1 MSEHSAIYDLG
12 EIQGASRAAARRH
25 GTAASVAQ
33 PSALPALAA
42 SVAIFLPGMGHVLL
56 RELQAALFFSTLMGC
71 AIAVGWALWHCLD
84 TLLPTLSLLGVASW
98 TVAVA
103 FVTLYVMTA
112 AMHVTSVLDAHG
124 ARLPAC
130 LPRRPHPVVAALL
143 SAIVP
148 GWGQVL
154 VGKRV
159 RAALFFSSLWLLGAA
174 WLLSLHEA
182 RVAFF
187 RLGLRLPLDRGF
199 VDQQAPIVMLVVTGV
214 LWGIAVWDAAASR
227 TARR

>member
-12 EIQGASRAAARRH
+12 EIHAGRRASAHRQASAAA
-25 GTAASVAQ
+25 VAQ

-42 SVAIFLPGMGHVLL
+42 SVAIFLPGMGHLL
-56 RELQAALFFSTLMGC
+56 LQEFQAALFFSATMGC
-71 AIAVGWALWHCLD
+71 AVAVGWALSTCFD
-84 TLLPTLSLLGVASW
+84 SLLSTLGLLGIAPW
-98 TVAVA
+98 TLAVA

-112 AMHVTSVLDAHG
+112 ALHVTSVLDAHG
-124 ARLPAC
+124 ARLQTC
-130 LPRRPHPVVAALL
+130 LPRRPPSIVAALF
-143 SAIVP
+143 SALVP
-148 GWGQVL
+148 GWGQIL
-154 VGKRV
+154 VGKRA
-159 RAALFFSSLWLLGAA
+159 RAGLFLCCLWVLGAA

-214 LWGIAVWDAAASR
+214 LWGVAVWDAAASR
-227 TARR
+227 SSRR

>member
-12 EIQGASRAAARRH
+12 EIHTGMRGSARRLA
-25 GTAASVAQ
+25 TSVSVAQ

-42 SVAIFLPGMGHVLL
+42 SVAIFLPGMGHLL
-56 RELQAALFFSTLMGC
+56 LQEFQAALFFSATMGC
-71 AIAVGWALWHCLD
+71 AVAVGWALWTCFDSLLS
-84 TLLPTLSLLGVASW
+84 TLTVLGVARWS
-98 TVAVA
+98 VAVT
-103 FVTLYVMTA
+103 FVSLYVMTA
-112 AMHVTSVLDAHG
+112 ALHVTSVLDAHG
-124 ARLPAC
+124 ARLQTC
-130 LPRRPHPVVAALL
+130 LPRRPHPVLAALF
-143 SAIVP
+143 SALVP

-159 RAALFFSSLWLLGAA
+159 RAGLFLSSLWLLGAA

-187 RLGLRLPLDRGF
+187 RVGLRLPLDPGF

-214 LWGIAVWDAAASR
+214 LWGIAVWDAAAGRS
-227 TARR
+227 TRR